1 VSREAL
7 TLDTKKAKRSLYN
20 MPKLKTNKSAKKRLK
35 LTKTG
40 KLRRFKAGRRHLLTS
55 KSSNRK
61 RGMRKSA
68 LVEGRLGK
76 ITKKLL
82 PYG

>member
-1 VSREAL
+1 
-7 TLDTKKAKRSLYN
+7 
-20 MPKLKTNKSAKKRLK
+20 MPKLKTNKSAKKRFK

-40 KLRRFKAGRRHLLTS
+40 KLKRFKQGKRHLATG

-61 RGMRKSA
+61 RKLSKPT
-68 LVEGRLGK
+68 LVEGQLLK

>member
-1 VSREAL
+1 
-7 TLDTKKAKRSLYN
+7 
-20 MPKLKTNKSAKKRLK
+20 MPKLKTNKSTKKRFK
-35 LTKTG
+35 LTKKG
-40 KLRRFKAGRRHLLTS
+40 KLMRFKAGRRHLLTS

-61 RGMRKSA
+61 RGLRKNTE
-68 LVEGRLGK
+68 VEGKIQK

>member
-1 VSREAL
+1 
-7 TLDTKKAKRSLYN
+7 
-20 MPKLKTNKSAKKRLK
+20 MPKLKTNKGTKKRFK
-35 LTKTG
+35 LTKKG
-40 KLRRFKAGRRHLLTS
+40 KLVRFKQGKRHLATS

-61 RGMRKSA
+61 RKLRKSTI
-68 LVEGRLGK
+68 VGGKVGK

>member
-1 VSREAL
+1 MCSFKEI
-7 TLDTKKAKRSLYN
+7 D
-20 MPKLKTNKSAKKRLK
+20 MPKLKTNKSARKRFR
-35 LTKTG
+35 LTKKG
-40 KLRRFKAGRRHLLTS
+40 KLKRYHQGKRHLATS

-61 RGMRKSA
+61 RRLRKTA
-68 LVEGRLGK
+68 LVEGKLQK

>member
-1 VSREAL
+1 
-7 TLDTKKAKRSLYN
+7 
-20 MPKLKTNKSAKKRLK
+20 MPKLKTNKSAKKRFK
-35 LTKTG
+35 LTKRG
-40 KLRRFKAGRRHLLTS
+40 KLKRFKPGRRHLLTA

-61 RGMRKSA
+61 RRLRKSA
-68 LVEGRLGK
+68 LVQGMEKK

>member
-1 VSREAL
+1 
-7 TLDTKKAKRSLYN
+7 
-20 MPKLKTNKSAKKRLK
+20 MPKLKTNKSAKKRFR
-35 LTKTG
+35 LTKKG
-40 KLRRFKAGRRHLLTS
+40 KLKRFKQGRRHLLSS

-61 RGMRKSA
+61 RKLRKSA
-68 LVEGRLGK
+68 IVKGRLGK

>member
-1 VSREAL
+1 
-7 TLDTKKAKRSLYN
+7 
-20 MPKLKTNKSAKKRLK
+20 MPKLKTNKSARKRFK
-35 LTKTG
+35 LTKKG
-40 KLRRFKAGRRHLLTS
+40 KLKRFKQGKRHLLTS

-61 RGMRKSA
+61 RSMRKSI
-68 LVEGRLGK
+68 LIEGAVGK

>member
-1 VSREAL
+1 
-7 TLDTKKAKRSLYN
+7 
-20 MPKLKTNKSAKKRLK
+20 MPKLKTNKGAKKRFK
-35 LTKTG
+35 LTKKG
-40 KLRRFKAGRRHLLTS
+40 KLMRFKQGKRHLATS

-61 RGMRKSA
+61 RKLRKSTI
-68 LVEGRLGK
+68 VGGKVGK

>member
-1 VSREAL
+1 
-7 TLDTKKAKRSLYN
+7 
-20 MPKLKTNKSAKKRLK
+20 MPKLKTNKSAKKRFK

-40 KLRRFKAGRRHLLTS
+40 KIKRFKAGRRHLLSS

-61 RGMRKSA
+61 RRLRKSA
-68 LVEGRLGK
+68 LVQGMEKKLTR
-76 ITKKLL
+76 KLL

>member
-1 VSREAL
+1 
-7 TLDTKKAKRSLYN
+7 
-20 MPKLKTNKSAKKRLK
+20 MPKLKTNKSAKKRLR
-35 LTKTG
+35 LTKKG
-40 KLRRFKAGRRHLLTS
+40 KLKRFKAGRRHLLTS
-55 KSSNRK
+55 KSSNKK

-68 LVEGRLGK
+68 LVEGTLGK

>member
-1 VSREAL
+1 
-7 TLDTKKAKRSLYN
+7 
-20 MPKLKTNKSAKKRLK
+20 MPKLKTNKSASKRFK
-35 LTKTG
+35 LTKKG
-40 KLRRFKAGRRHLLTS
+40 KLKRFKQGKRHLLTS

-61 RGMRKSA
+61 RGLRKSA
-68 LVEGRLGK
+68 IVEGAVAK